1 MPNLLAPEGR
11 DVENDHTDGDEHSQN
26 RVYPLDHFLIFF
38 VEHGGYLLIG
48 LVQY

>member
-1 MPNLLAPEGR
+1 MCLSPEGG
-11 DVENDHTDGDEHSQN
+11 DVEYDHADDDKDGQDRIYS
-26 RVYPLDHFLIFF
+26 LDHFLVFL